1 MFSGK
6 NRGSWKGFGLVSPT
20 LKSPT
25 LISPTKQGFVSF
37 RLLFFLMVYVGFLVF
52 EGSAIWQVMI
62 GFGVQTFDSMDFK

>member
-6 NRGSWKGFGLVSPT
+6 NRGKWKGFGLV
-20 LKSPT
+20 LPT

-37 RLLFFLMVYVGFLVF
+37 HLLFFLMVYVGFLVF